1 MVGNAVHATRPEA
14 RFAEPPWNEQ
24 SAPWR
29 QIDAQLQ
36 PDHLAREIR
45 QAMPRLDL
53 TALYNSYAGR
63 GKTPHRP
70 DLLLAIAL
78 FELRRGQRKPSQWWQ
93 DTHENCALWWLGF
106 GIRPS
111 RSCWYEFRERTEPL
125 LDAMNTHVLHQAVN
139 EDLTRVERGALDGSA
154 VAANASR
161 RRLLN
166 AERLQQRVQQ
176 LQAAQH
182 DDAQGEPP
190 AEVPAW
196 MAKTPRTRT
205 AQHERYRQAQE
216 HLAGLQAAHQ
226 QYSPSERRAP
236 DKLVISTG
244 DPEAAL
250 GMDKDHVFRPL
261 YTIATVRDVDSPL
274 IVSYDVFAQATDA
287 GTFSPML
294 ARTAQLTGHRLKE
307 VLVDS
312 GYVTGIDLALC
323 AQAEITLYGPWK
335 ANDVSAPETPRLF
348 TKAQFQWLPEL
359 ETYRCPAGHLLKRVG
374 RETCGRSGGRE
385 EVVVRYGVKT
395 ATCQACPLRPQC
407 TTSHKVGRSIR
418 RSEHEA
424 LILAHQAWMET
435 ASAKAVYRLRK
446 QTIEL
451 VFADLKEHR
460 GLRRFSGHGLGRVRT
475 ELALEVLVHNL
486 LVLHRCLR
494 QKHNEQKIESF
505 PDERA
510 A

>member
-1 MVGNAVHATRPEA
+1 MISNALHATRPGP

-29 QIDAQLQ
+29 QIDTQLQ

-53 TALYNSYAGR
+53 TALYASYTGR

-70 DLLLAIAL
+70 DLMLAIVL

-111 RSCWYEFRERTEPL
+111 RSCWYEFRERTGPL
-125 LDAMNTHVLHQAVN
+125 LDAMNAHVLHQAIA
-139 EDLTRVERGALDGSA
+139 EDLTHVECGALDGST

-166 AERLQQRVQQ
+166 AERLQQR
-176 LQAAQH
+176 LDHLETIQH
-182 DDAQGEPP
+182 DEAQGDPP
-190 AEVPAW
+190 TEVPAW
-196 MAKTPRTRT
+196 MAKTPRSRS
-205 AQHERYRQAQE
+205 AQCARYRQAQG
-216 HLAGLQAAHQ
+216 HLTGLQAAHQ
-226 QYSPSERRAP
+226 HYSPSERRAP
-236 DKLVISTG
+236 DKLVVSTG

-261 YTIATVRDVDSPL
+261 YTIATLRDVDSPF

-287 GTFSPML
+287 ATLPPML
-294 ARTAQLTGHRLKE
+294 ARTEQLTGRRLKE

-312 GYVTGIDLALC
+312 GYVTGINLALC
-323 AQAEITLYGPWK
+323 AQAGVTLYGPWK
-335 ANDVSAPETPRLF
+335 TNDMHVPKATPLF
-348 TKAQFQWLPEL
+348 TKAQFQWLPDL
-359 ETYRCPAGHLLKRVG
+359 ETYRCPAGQVLKRVG

-385 EVVVRYGVKT
+385 EVIVRYGVPA
-395 ATCQACPLRPQC
+395 ATCRACPLRAQC

-418 RSEHEA
+418 RSEHEDV
-424 LILAHQAWMET
+424 ILAHQAWMET
-435 ASAKAVYRLRK
+435 THAKTVYRLRG

-451 VFADLKEHR
+451 VFADFKEHR
-460 GLRRFSGHGLGRVRT
+460 GLRRFSGHGLARVRT
-475 ELALEVLVHNL
+475 ELALEVLIHNL
-486 LVLHRCLR
+486 LVLHRCSS
-494 QKHNEQKIESF
+494 QKHKGQRTMSTTE
-505 PDERA
+505 ERA

>member
-1 MVGNAVHATRPEA
+1 MVGNALHDTRPGT

-29 QIDAQLQ
+29 QIDAQLE

-70 DLLLAIAL
+70 DLMLAIAL
-78 FELRRGQRKPSQWWQ
+78 FELRRGHRQPSRWWQ

-106 GIRPS
+106 GIRPA
-111 RSCWYEFRERTEPL
+111 RSCWYEFRERIGPWL
-125 LDAMNTHVLHQAVN
+125 AAMNAHVLHQAVD

-166 AERLQQRVQQ
+166 AERLQQR
-176 LQAAQH
+176 LHHLEAIRH
-182 DDAQGEPP
+182 DEAQGDAP
-190 AEVPAW
+190 AGVPAW
-196 MAKTPRTRT
+196 MAKTPRSRT
-205 AQHERYRQAQE
+205 AQYERYRQAQE
-216 HLAGLQAAHQ
+216 HLAELQAANQ

-236 DKLVISTG
+236 DKLVVSTS
-244 DPEAAL
+244 DPAATP
-250 GMDKDHVFRPL
+250 GMDKDRVFRPL
-261 YTIATVRDVDSPL
+261 DTIATVRDVDSPFIL
-274 IVSYDVFAQATDA
+274 SYDVFAQATDA
-287 GTFSPML
+287 ATLPPML
-294 ARTAQLTGHRLKE
+294 ARTEQLTGRRLKD

-312 GYVTGIDLALC
+312 GYVTGIDLALG
-323 AQAEITLYGPWK
+323 AREGVTLYGPWK
-335 ANDVSAPETPRLF
+335 ANDVRAPKAPPLF
-348 TKAQFQWLPEL
+348 TKAHFQWLPEL
-359 ETYRCPAGHLLKRVG
+359 ETYRCPAGQVLKRVG

-385 EVVVRYGVKT
+385 EVVVRYGVPA
-395 ATCQACPLRPQC
+395 ATCRACPLRAQC

-418 RSEHEA
+418 RSEHEDV
-424 LILAHQAWMET
+424 ILAHQAWMET
-435 ASAKAVYRLRK
+435 EAAKAVYRLRG

-451 VFADLKEHR
+451 VFADFKEHR
-460 GLRRFSGHGLGRVRT
+460 GLRRFSGHGLARVCT
-475 ELALEVLVHNL
+475 ELALEVLGHNL
-486 LVLHRCLR
+486 LVLHRCSS
-494 QKHNEQKIESF
+494 QKHNGQQITS
-505 PDERA
+505 PSGERA